1 MLSITSAFPVTTE
14 TVDRF
19 SGTGLD
25 PMWSQVGATK
35 GTSAYGVDNGRLNF
49 TVSTATPY
57 RTENNINLINS
68 TVFST
73 IESWSV
79 LIGVHNSAPYAS
91 NGASQI
97 QAYVIDPTYNFYLGA
112 TLASYRFFPDNNV
125 FGLEKSGASEWY
137 NTGGVTA
144 PATQDV
150 SMKFTYEAQ
159 SGSLKVYTTI
169 DGNDPIDNKY
179 SYSILGETTI
189 DWIQYPTLAF
199 GLSQNV
205 YDIAIAQNQMWV
217 DNFAIIPE
225 PSSLSLLALGG
236 VVMAFKKRRKA

>member
-14 TVDRF
+14 IVDRF

-25 PMWSQVGATK
+25 PMWSQLNATK

-57 RTENNINLINS
+57 RTENNISLINS

-79 LIGVHNSAPYAS
+79 LIGVHNSAPYGN

-97 QAYVIDPTYNFYLGA
+97 QAYITDPTFNFYLGA
-112 TLASYRFFPDNNV
+112 TLASYRLFPDNV
-125 FGLEKSGASEWY
+125 FGLEKSSASEWY
-137 NTGGVTA
+137 TTEGVTA

-159 SGSLKVYTTI
+159 SGNLKVYTTI
-169 DGNDPIDNKY
+169 DGNDPIDNQY
-179 SYSILGETTI
+179 SYSFLGETTI

-199 GLSQNV
+199 VLSQNV

-236 VVMAFKKRRKA
+236 LALAINKRRRA